1 MHSDAFASLLPDFTV
16 GPLVAI
22 QQTLCQKRGESSYY
36 DFGNARLPIFPL
48 AVFFLKPRGKI
59 MAKSEI
65 ICSFKDLLQKYRDSA
80 FSLRNQG
87 DKFERLMAAFLKTAP
102 MYSGMFKNVWLWG
115 EFPFRSDFGG
125 QDTGIDLVAQTTGG
139 DYWAVQCKFYDEETQ
154 ITKPDIDT
162 FLATS
167 SRTFTNEQLQTTSF
181 TTRLFISTTNKW
193 NSNAEEVIHNQQPPV
208 LRLSLYDLE
217 NAPVDWDALDKGVFG
232 EAARTEKKTLRA
244 HQKTALE
251 STHKHFQEHDRGKL
265 IMACGTGKTFTSL
278 KIAEH
283 ETGGNGLVLFL
294 VPSIAL
300 LGQTLREWMA
310 ETEHEINP
318 ICICSDSTVTK
329 AKSKGNN
336 EDEMTAST
344 VDLAMPASTNVD
356 NIVRQFEMLRMTNK
370 SGMTVVFST
379 YQSIDV
385 ISSAQKAMNK
395 LYPNEYDFDL
405 VICDEAHRTTGV
417 TLKDKEDANFV
428 KVHKD
433 EFIKAKKR
441 LYMTATPRLYNESSK
456 LKAQEHDAELCSMD
470 DETIYGAEMYRI
482 GFGEAVDKQLLS
494 DYKVLVLTLKESQIP
509 MSLQAVINDATN
521 EVNTDDI
528 TKLIGCINALSKRML
543 VDEGLLRASDPEP
556 MHRAVAF
563 CQTIQISKKITDIFN
578 THKDAYYDSLTA
590 EERKNIVGVVSD
602 HIDGGM
608 GAGERDAKLS
618 WLKNCPTDTNECRI
632 LTNVRCLSE
641 GVDVPSLDA
650 VMFLSARNSQVDVV
664 QSVGRVMRRAEG
676 KKYGYIIIPVV
687 IPDGVAPEEALE
699 DNDRFK
705 VVWSV
710 LNALRAHDDRFN
722 AMVNKIELNT
732 KRPNGGGT
740 VLIGPVGGAGS
751 GDGETEVV
759 DGDPTDGT
767 PKQISFPFEQWQDA
781 IYAKMVEKVGN
792 KRYWEQWAKDV
803 AKIAQ
808 NYIERIKRLIATD
821 EDHKRNFDAFLD
833 EMRGN
838 LNPSVSADEVIQ
850 MLAQHLITQPVFEAL
865 FENYSFVQN
874 NPVSQSMSKM
884 ISLLEENAMDKDTQ
898 ILDRFYQSV
907 RTRVEGIDNAVG
919 KQKIIVEL
927 YEKFF
932 KTAFKKVVEQ
942 LGIVYTPIEVVDFI
956 NNSVAHVLKKEFKRN
971 LSDQNVRIIDPFT
984 GTGTFITRLIQT
996 GLINADALPY
1006 KYEHE
1011 LWANEIVLLAYYI
1024 ASINIENA
1032 YHDAVGLENGY
1043 KPFNGICLTD
1053 TFQMYE
1059 DMATTVKVDGQDIS
1073 VNEALGTSLDQNS
1086 ERIREQRNAKI
1097 TVVIGNPPYSVGQK
1111 AANDFAQNQKYPK
1124 LEEQIA
1130 NTYVKESNATLSRG
1144 LYDSYIKAFRWASD
1158 RIDKNGGII
1167 AFVTNA
1173 GWIDGNAMDGFR
1185 KTLESEFSSVYIF
1198 NLRGA
1203 IRGKSGDAAKRE
1215 GQNVFDI
1222 MTGVA
1227 ITVLVKK
1234 PKQKSD
1240 KATIYYHDIGDYLS
1254 RTDKLETLTKLR
1266 DITNT
1271 KISWKVLK
1279 PNEHGDWLNQR
1290 SDLFSSFINIGNCNL
1305 KERIFELSSNG
1316 VSTSRDAWCYNFS
1329 SKTVAD
1335 NISRAI
1341 VFYNSQ
1347 VDGYQNEI
1355 LQRPN
1360 MKVEEYID
1368 TDPKKFSW
1376 DRAQRKD
1383 IPKNKKYTFINDAI
1397 VVGTYKPFVKEH
1409 IYFDRQMNNCVA
1421 KMPVLFPSPKHNNL
1435 LITLPN
1441 SGAVQDFSS
1450 FMVGTLMNY
1459 GTYGG
1464 THCFPLYYYEKL
1476 DGNVGTLFDTG
1487 NVQYAKRDGIT
1498 DFILEQCHKAYGNRV
1513 TKEDIFYYVYGI
1525 LHSPDYRTQFAA
1537 DLKKMLPR
1545 IPLVEKP
1552 ADFWAFSKA
1561 GRDLANLHLN
1571 YEDVDPHPDVVVT
1584 GAETGNF
1591 HVEKMKFIT
1600 KGDKTAI
1607 QYNPYIK
1614 VTNIPLRAYDYI
1626 VNGKSAIDWIMERY
1640 AVTVDKASQIKN
1652 DPNDWATEHN
1662 RPRYI
1667 LDLLLSVINVSIQTM
1682 DIVDSLPRLEFK

>member
-1 MHSDAFASLLPDFTV
+1 
-16 GPLVAI
+16 
-22 QQTLCQKRGESSYY
+22 
-36 DFGNARLPIFPL
+36 
-48 AVFFLKPRGKI
+48 
-59 MAKSEI
+59 MANSNVV
-65 ICSFKDLLQKYRDSA
+65 CSFKTLLNKYRDSA

-87 DKFERLMAAFLKTAP
+87 DKFERLMQAFLRTEP
-102 MYSGMFKNVWLWG
+102 MYAGLFKNVWLWN
-115 EFPFRSDFGG
+115 EFPYRKDFGG
-125 QDTGIDLVAQTTGG
+125 QDIGIDLVAQTTGG
-139 DYWAVQCKFYDEETQ
+139 DYWAIQCKFYDEAAE
-154 ITKPDIDT
+154 ITKPDVDT

-167 SRTFTNEQLQTTSF
+167 SKTFTGEDLKTTHF
-181 TTRLFISTTNKW
+181 TQRFFISTTNKW
-193 NSNAEEVIHNQQPPV
+193 NKNAEEAIRNQQPPV
-208 LRLSLYDLE
+208 IRYGLYDLE
-217 NAPVDWDALDKGVFG
+217 NAPVDWDALDKGISG
-232 EAARTEKKTLRA
+232 DKARTEKKKLRD

-251 STHKHFQEHDRGKL
+251 NTHEHFKTHDRGKL

-278 KIAEH
+278 KIAEN
-283 ETGGNGLVLFL
+283 ETQGNGLVLFL

-310 ETEHEINP
+310 ETECTINP
-318 ICICSDSTVTK
+318 ICICSDATVTK
-329 AKSKGNN
+329 AKSNDDIISG
-336 EDEMTAST
+336 SV
-344 VDLAMPASTNVD
+344 VDLAMPASTDVG
-356 NIVRQFEMLRMTNK
+356 NIVRQFEELRIAGK
-370 SGMTVVFST
+370 SGMNVVFST

-385 ISSAQKAMNK
+385 ISDAQKRLNK
-395 LYPNEYDFDL
+395 LYPGEYDFDL

-417 TLKDKEDANFV
+417 TLKGEDDANFV

-456 LKAQEHDAELCSMD
+456 AKAQENEAVLCSMD
-470 DETIYGAEMYRI
+470 DEAIYGEEMYRI

-509 MSLQAVINDATN
+509 ASLQAVINDATN
-521 EVNTDDI
+521 EINTDDI

-543 VDEGLLRASDPEP
+543 VDDGLLRASDPEP

-590 EERKNIVGVVSD
+590 EERKTIVGVVSD
-602 HIDGGM
+602 HIDGSM

-687 IPDGVAPEEALE
+687 VPDDIAPEEALE

-722 AMVNKIELNT
+722 AMVNKIELN
-732 KRPNGGGT
+732 KNRPTGGGS
-740 VLIGPVGGAGS
+740 VLIGGTPG
-751 GDGETEVV
+751 GDGGEGGEE
-759 DGDPTDGT
+759 PKPGT
-767 PKQISFPFEQWQDA
+767 KPVQIQFPFEQWQDA

-808 NYIERIKRLIATD
+808 NYIERINRLIATD
-821 EDHKRNFDAFLD
+821 DEHKRQFEAFLN
-833 EMRGN
+833 EMRTN
-838 LNPSVSADEVIQ
+838 LNPSITADDVIQ

-874 NPVSQSMSKM
+874 NPVSKSMSKM
-884 ISLLEENAMDKDTQ
+884 IEVLEDNAMDKDTQ

-907 RTRVEGIDNAVG
+907 RMRVEGIDNAIG

-932 KTAFKKVVEQ
+932 KTAFPKVVEQ

-971 LSDQNVRIIDPFT
+971 LSDKNVHIIDPFT

-996 GLINADALPY
+996 GLIDQDALPY
-1006 KYEHE
+1006 KYEHD
-1011 LWANEIVLLAYYI
+1011 LHANEIVLLAYYI

-1032 YHDAVGLENGY
+1032 YHDAVGMENGY

-1059 DMATTVKVDGQDIS
+1059 DMASTVKVDGKDIS

-1086 ERIREQRNAKI
+1086 DRIKQQRETPI
-1097 TVVIGNPPYSVGQK
+1097 TVILGNPPYSVGQRSE
-1111 AANDFAQNQKYPK
+1111 NDNAKNQTYK
-1124 LEEQIA
+1124 LLESKIDD
-1130 NTYVKESNATLSRG
+1130 TYVRQSEQRLTKSLK
-1144 LYDSYIKAFRWASD
+1144 DSYIKAFRWASD
-1158 RIDKNGGII
+1158 RLDKNGGVI
-1167 AFVTNA
+1167 AFITNG
-1173 GWIDGNAMDGFR
+1173 GWIDNNAMDGFR
-1185 KTLESEFSSVYIF
+1185 KTLESEFNSIYVF
-1198 NLRGA
+1198 NLRGS
-1203 IRGKSGDAAKRE
+1203 IRGRSGELAKKE
-1215 GQNVFDI
+1215 GQNIFDI
-1222 MTGVA
+1222 LTGVA
-1227 ITVLVKK
+1227 ITVLVKL
-1234 PKQKSD
+1234 PKAKSGN
-1240 KATIYYHDIGDYLS
+1240 KATIYYHDVGDYLS
-1254 RTDKLETLTKLR
+1254 RSEKLEILQKSKN
-1266 DITNT
+1266 ITNN
-1271 KISWKVLK
+1271 KIEWKNLK

-1290 SDLFSSFINIGNCNL
+1290 SDLFGSFCSIGSKEKNESKNTFFGQYYSS
-1305 KERIFELSSNG
+1305 G
-1316 VSTSRDAWCYNFS
+1316 VKTNRDAWCYSFS
-1329 SKTVAD
+1329 EANVQNNMNSMIETYNEERIKANSMTSKD
-1335 NISRAI
+1335 NNVSFDTTKISWSGDLLDKLKRNYEAE
-1341 VFYNSQ
+1341 YNASNIRETI
-1347 VDGYQNEI
+1347 Y
-1355 LQRPN
+1355 RPFC
-1360 MKVEEYID
+1360 KQ
-1368 TDPKKFSW
+1368 FL
-1376 DRAQRKD
+1376 
-1383 IPKNKKYTFINDAI
+1383 
-1397 VVGTYKPFVKEH
+1397 
-1409 IYFDRQMNNCVA
+1409 YFDRTFNNSIY
-1421 KMPVLFPSPKHNNL
+1421 KMPDLYPNNDLHNICISL
-1435 LITLPN
+1435 SGLGGIFFDAFITN
-1441 SGAVQDFSS
+1441 KITDFACMKSG
-1450 FMVGTLMNY
+1450 N
-1459 GTYGG
+1459 GG
-1464 THCFPLYYYEKL
+1464 TQCFPLYYYEKL

-1487 NVQYAKRDGIT
+1487 SVQYAKRDGIT
-1498 DFILEQCHKAYGNRV
+1498 DFILDQCHKAYGNKV

-1561 GRDLANLHLN
+1561 GRELADLHLN
-1571 YEDVDPHPDVVVT
+1571 YEDVDPCPDVKVT
-1584 GAETGNF
+1584 GIESGNF
-1591 HVEKMKFIT
+1591 RVEKMKFIS
-1600 KGDKTAI
+1600 KADKTAI

-1614 VTNIPLRAYDYI
+1614 ITNIPMRAYDYV
-1626 VNGKSAIDWIMERY
+1626 VNGKTAIEWIMERY

-1667 LDLLLSVINVSIQTM
+1667 LDLLLSVINVSIKTM
-1682 DIVDSLPRLEFK
+1682 DIIDGLPKLEFK

>member
-1 MHSDAFASLLPDFTV
+1 
-16 GPLVAI
+16 
-22 QQTLCQKRGESSYY
+22 
-36 DFGNARLPIFPL
+36 
-48 AVFFLKPRGKI
+48 
-59 MAKSEI
+59 MAKSNI
-65 ICSFKDLLQKYRDSA
+65 VCSFRGLLSKYRDSA
-80 FSLRNQG
+80 YSLRNQG
-87 DKFERLMAAFLKTAP
+87 DKFERLMQAFLRTVP
-102 MYSGMFKNVWLWG
+102 MYADLFKNVWLWS
-115 EFPFRSDFGG
+115 EFPYRKDFGG
-125 QDTGIDLVAQTTGG
+125 QDIGIDLVAQTTGG
-139 DYWAVQCKFYDEETQ
+139 DYWAIQCKFYDEDTE
-154 ITKPDIDT
+154 ITKPDVDT

-167 SRTFTNEQLQTTSF
+167 SKTFMGEDLKTTKF
-181 TTRLFISTTNKW
+181 TERLFISTTNKW
-193 NSNAEEVIHNQQPPV
+193 NKNAEEAIRNQQPPV
-208 LRLSLYDLE
+208 IRLGLYDLE
-217 NAPVDWDALDKGVFG
+217 NAPVDWDALENGISGNK
-232 EAARTEKKTLRA
+232 ARAEKKKLRP
-244 HQKTALE
+244 HQQTALDCAHE
-251 STHKHFQEHDRGKL
+251 HFKTNDRGKL

-278 KIAEH
+278 KIAEN
-283 ETGGNGLVLFL
+283 ETSGDGLVLFL

-310 ETEHEINP
+310 ESECKINP
-318 ICICSDSTVTK
+318 ICICSDATVTK
-329 AKSKGNN
+329 AKSN
-336 EDEMTAST
+336 DEFSGSL
-344 VDLAMPASTNVD
+344 VDLAMPASTDVGS
-356 NIVRQFEMLRMTNK
+356 IVRQFEVLRSVK
-370 SGMTVVFST
+370 EKGMTVVFST

-385 ISSAQKAMNK
+385 ISDAQKKLNK
-395 LYPNEYDFDL
+395 LYPGEYEFDL

-417 TLKDKEDANFV
+417 TLKDAEDANFV
-428 KVHKD
+428 KVHKN
-433 EFIKAKKR
+433 EFISAKKR

-456 LKAQEHDAELCSMD
+456 LKAKENDAELCSMD
-470 DETIYGAEMYRI
+470 DETKYGSEIYRI

-509 MSLQAVINDATN
+509 ASLQAVINDSTN

-543 VDEGLLRASDPEP
+543 VDNGLLLASDPEP

-602 HIDGGM
+602 HIDGSM

-618 WLKNCPTDTNECRI
+618 WLKSCPTDTNECRI

-687 IPDGVAPEEALE
+687 LPDDVSPEEALE

-722 AMVNKIELNT
+722 AMVNKIELN
-732 KRPNGGGT
+732 KNRPSGGGS
-740 VLIGPVGGAGS
+740 VLIG
-751 GDGETEVV
+751 
-759 DGDPTDGT
+759 GT
-767 PKQISFPFEQWQDA
+767 PGGEGEPGGEGGEPTPGNKPVQIQFPFEQWQNA

-808 NYIERIKRLIATD
+808 NYIERIKRLIDTD
-821 EDHKRNFDAFLD
+821 EEHKRKFEAFLS
-833 EMRGN
+833 EMRTN
-838 LNPSVSADEVIQ
+838 LNPSVSADDVIQ

-874 NPVSQSMSKM
+874 NPVSKSMAKM
-884 ISLLEENAMDKDTQ
+884 IETLEENAMDKDTQ

-932 KTAFKKVVEQ
+932 KTAFPKVVEQ

-956 NNSVAHVLKKEFKRN
+956 NNSVAHVLKKEFKRS
-971 LSDQNVRIIDPFT
+971 LSDKNVHIIDPFT

-996 GLINADALPY
+996 GLIDKDALPY
-1006 KYEHE
+1006 KYKHE

-1032 YHDAVGLENGY
+1032 YHDAAGMENGY

-1059 DMATTVKVDGQDIS
+1059 DMATTVKVDGKKIS
-1073 VNEALGTSLDQNS
+1073 VNEALGTSMDQNS
-1086 ERIREQRNAKI
+1086 DRIKQQRNAPI
-1097 TVVIGNPPYSVGQK
+1097 TVICGNPPYSIGQK
-1111 AANDFAQNQKYPK
+1111 SENDNAKNQSYPN
-1124 LEEQIA
+1124 LDGRIA
-1130 NTYVKESNATLSRG
+1130 DTYVKESNAVLNRG

-1167 AFVTNA
+1167 AFITNG
-1173 GWIDGNAMDGFR
+1173 GWIDSNGMDGFR
-1185 KTLESEFSSVYIF
+1185 KTLESEFNSIYVF

-1215 GQNVFDI
+1215 GQNIFDI

-1227 ITVLVKK
+1227 ITVLVKN
-1234 PKQKSD
+1234 PKQKSG

-1254 RTDKLETLTKLR
+1254 RAEKLEILTKAR
-1266 DITNT
+1266 DITNNR
-1271 KISWKVLK
+1271 IGWKNLK

-1290 SDLFSSFINIGNCNL
+1290 SDLFSSFITLGDKFATQDRFFDLYSGGIVTN
-1305 KERIFELSSNG
+1305 
-1316 VSTSRDAWCYNFS
+1316 RDAWVYNY
-1329 SKTVAD
+1329 SKNMLQNNVTK
-1335 NISRAI
+1335 AI
-1341 VFYNSQ
+1341 GFFNDQSKQYLSHHDMN
-1347 VDGYQNEI
+1347 
-1355 LQRPN
+1355 L
-1360 MKVEEYID
+1360 EEFID

-1376 DRAQRKD
+1376 TRQTKKDASLGKMKEFDDTLIVEAQYR
-1383 IPKNKKYTFINDAI
+1383 
-1397 VVGTYKPFVKEH
+1397 PFVKQKL
-1409 IYFDRQMNNCVA
+1409 YFSKDLNE
-1421 KMPVLFPSPKHNNL
+1421 MPSQQKKLFPNSDHTNKV
-1435 LITLPN
+1435 ITI
-1441 SGAVQDFSS
+1441 A
-1450 FMVGTLMNY
+1450 GTGGNFFDTIMTNQVTDLALMKTGN
-1459 GTYGG
+1459 GG
-1464 THCFPLYYYEKL
+1464 SVCFPLYYYEKL

-1487 NVQYAKRDGIT
+1487 TVQYAKRDGIT
-1498 DFILEQCHKAYGNRV
+1498 DFILDQCHKAYGSKV
-1513 TKEDIFYYVYGI
+1513 TKEDIFYYVYGL
-1525 LHSPDYRTQFAA
+1525 LHSRDYRTQFAA

-1552 ADFWAFSKA
+1552 ADFWSFSKA
-1561 GRDLANLHLN
+1561 GRELADLHLN
-1571 YEDVDPHPDVVVT
+1571 YEDVDPCPGVVVT
-1584 GAETGNF
+1584 GADSGNF
-1591 HVEKMKFIT
+1591 RVEKMKFIT

-1614 VTNIPLRAYDYI
+1614 ITNIPLRAYDYV
-1626 VNGKSAIDWIMERY
+1626 VNGKSAIEWVMERY

-1652 DPNDWATEHN
+1652 DPNDWAEEHN

-1667 LDLLLSVINVSIQTM
+1667 LDLLLSVINVSLKTL
-1682 DIVDSLPRLEFK
+1682 DIVDNLPKLEFK